1 MSDHFGLDNNSV
13 TLYIRISMTKILLVD
28 DDTELAAVFEAALK
42 KEGHDVILAYEGK
55 AGLEKAKIEK
65 PNVILLDQILPDIT
79 GNDVL
84 KLIKDDPQTKII
96 PVAMLSNFG
105 QNELVQEAMNRGAVD
120 YILKYQIE
128 TVDLV
133 SKVKGI
139 LNETQ
144 ALQAAN

>member
-1 MSDHFGLDNNSV
+1 MA
-13 TLYIRISMTKILLVD
+13 KILLVD
-28 DDTELAAVFEAALK
+28 DDTELLAVFEAALK
-42 KEGHDVILAYEGK
+42 KEGFTVIAAYEGK
-55 AGLEKAKIEK
+55 VGLEKAKTEHPDAIF
-65 PNVILLDQILPDIT
+65 LDQILPDIT

-84 KLIKDDPQTKII
+84 KLLKEDPQTKMI

-133 SKVKGI
+133 GKAKGI
-139 LNETQ
+139 LKETTQQ
-144 ALQAAN
+144 AG